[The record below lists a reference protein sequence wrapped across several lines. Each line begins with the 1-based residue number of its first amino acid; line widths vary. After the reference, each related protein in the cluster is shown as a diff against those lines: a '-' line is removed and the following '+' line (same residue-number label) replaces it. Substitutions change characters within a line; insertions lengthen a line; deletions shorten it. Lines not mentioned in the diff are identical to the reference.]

1 MEDVTLE
8 ELDKVNAVPAG
19 AGVSLIGDEQA
30 LLSKVDVELTI
41 VFGSARIPLSRLLS
55 LAAGDV
61 VELEQTVNHPVS
73 IEYDGATVANGVL
86 VAADGKLGVK
96 VLGVQAG

>member
-8 ELDKVNAVPAG
+8 ELETDRNAAVGQSP
-19 AGVSLIGDEQA
+19 LIGDEQA
-30 LLSKVDVELTI
+30 LLSKVDVEITV
-41 VFGSARIPLSRLLS
+41 VFGSARLPLSKLLS

-61 VELEQTVNHPVS
+61 VELEQTVDHPVS
-73 IEYDGATVANGVL
+73 LEYDGATVANGVL
-86 VAADGKLGVK
+86 VAADGHLGVK